1 MPNILEQQDL
11 LKGLPDDRLS
21 TLMQNPTGDIPP
33 FLVAAEAQRRQSI
46 REQFSGGPQE
56 SVVDTLTKQMANV
69 PQNIQA
75 PAQQPPHMPQQQMP
89 EQPPEMG
96 GVAALQ
102 GEQQMR
108 SGGYVQRY
116 QEGSLVQRSSVEGLA
131 SDIGELSLDE
141 YIRQQEA
148 KKIEALGP
156 GRARFLLENP
166 VVPKTE
172 AQTAEENF
180 RAATEG
186 PFSGFYSPESVY
198 DAAQEYSK
206 VQKASATDP
215 FNYGM
220 SAADRIM
227 GTGKPVQTASPI
239 SEPRDPNAGK
249 KDTSLENQI
258 TAEEYEA
265 ELRAISAIGAEDS
278 EYARQKIQEL
288 YGDNE
293 ISNWERAQ
301 KWFAAAQAAIEPGQ
315 TNMQA
320 AINALSA
327 LGGGYAE
334 ERAAERESQREM
346 EEALFKFELAD
357 RQARTQNE
365 RDIAEGML
373 KYRMAEI
380 EAKSAADAARKQ
392 EQIEAYKLYAGG
404 ADDITSA
411 ENQSIRT
418 LMSERKAHIDTL
430 PKDEMT
436 GEPKV
441 DPKDPVLIEI
451 DRQIREAR
459 NRIAGASGQRGS
471 AFSGI
476 GALTKTNP
484 AVTVFTGDG
493 LATYNQ

>member
-1 MPNILEQQDL
+1 MPNIIEQQDL

-75 PAQQPPHMPQQQMP
+75 PAQQPPQMPQQQM
-89 EQPPEMG
+89 PEMG

-131 SDIGELSLDE
+131 SDISGLSLDE
-141 YIRQQEA
+141 YLRQQEA

-156 GRARFLLENP
+156 GKARFLLENP
-166 VVPKTE
+166 VIPKTE

-186 PFSGFYSPESVY
+186 VFSGFYSPESVY
-198 DAAQEYSK
+198 DAAQEYSN
-206 VQKASATDP
+206 VQNAAATDP

-227 GTGKPVQTASPI
+227 GTGKSVQTASPVN
-239 SEPRDPNAGK
+239 EPRDPNAGK
-249 KDTSLENQI
+249 GPTSSENKGISLE
-258 TAEEYEA
+258 EYKRQLEA
-265 ELRAISAIGAEDS
+265 IYGVNAEDS
-278 EYARQKIQEL
+278 EYIQGKLREF

-293 ISNWERAQ
+293 ASNWERAQ

-334 ERAAERESQREM
+334 ERAAERENKQALA
-346 EEALFKFELAD
+346 EALFKLEIGDRDQKRQAEQEIAKQLLQRQISQQEAQAEAAEGQRDYLREIEKIKVQNELAGKRD
-357 RQARTQNE
+357 MEKE
-365 RDIAEGML
+365 RFLSPTEAIRSYDQEIKYLQERLDSGML
-373 KYRMAEI
+373 
-380 EAKSAADAARKQ
+380 
-392 EQIEAYKLYAGG
+392 
-404 ADDITSA
+404 T
-411 ENQSIRT
+411 
-418 LMSERKAHIDTL
+418 
-430 PKDEMT
+430 P
-436 GEPKV
+436 
-441 DPKDPVLIEI
+441 
-451 DRQIREAR
+451 EAR
-459 NRIAGASGQRGS
+459 ERTIKQIDSLLREKAVILKNSGYGGSSVPTMDDMRRAAAGQ
-471 AFSGI
+471 
-476 GALTKTNP
+476 
-484 AVTVFTGDG
+484 
-493 LATYNQ
+493 

>member
-75 PAQQPPHMPQQQMP
+75 PAQQPPQMPQQQM
-89 EQPPEMG
+89 PEMG

-116 QEGSLVQRSSVEGLA
+116 QEGSLVVP
-131 SDIGELSLDE
+131 SL
-141 YIRQQEA
+141 R
-148 KKIEALGP
+148 
-156 GRARFLLENP
+156 GRAGAGGYMPGEQPDETSIFGSLYNYLSPRVGAFAERAREYGINPTPEKSAQLAEAIEKGDLELAYP
-166 VVPKTE
+166 QVPSG
-172 AQTAEENF
+172 
-180 RAATEG
+180 AA
-186 PFSGFYSPESVY
+186 
-198 DAAQEYSK
+198 A
-206 VQKASATDP
+206 
-215 FNYGM
+215 GM
-220 SAADRIM
+220 SFAPKI
-227 GTGKPVQTASPI
+227 PTASPVVQ
-239 SEPRDPNAGK
+239 PRDPDAGK
-249 KDTSLENQI
+249 DNTSPENQI
-258 TAEEYEA
+258 TAEDYEA

-293 ISNWERAQ
+293 ASNWERAQ

-334 ERAAERESQREM
+334 ERAAEREGQREM
-346 EEALFKFELAD
+346 AEAMFKFELAD
-357 RQARTQNE
+357 RQARTQSE
-365 RDIAEGML
+365 RDIAENML

-392 EQIEAYKLYAGG
+392 EQIEANKLYAGG
-404 ADDITSA
+404 ADDIISA

-441 DPKDPVLIEI
+441 DPKDPVLVEI
-451 DRQIREAR
+451 DRQISEAR
-459 NRIAGASGQRGS
+459 NRIAGASAMRGK

>member
-75 PAQQPPHMPQQQMP
+75 PAQQPPQMPQQQM
-89 EQPPEMG
+89 PEMG

-102 GEQQMR
+102 GGQQMR

-156 GRARFLLENP
+156 GKARFLLENP
-166 VVPKTE
+166 VIPKTE
-172 AQTAEENF
+172 AQVAEENF

-206 VQKASATDP
+206 AQKASATDP

-227 GTGKPVQTASPI
+227 GTGKPIQTASPVVQ
-239 SEPRDPNAGK
+239 PRDPNAGK
-249 KDTSLENQI
+249 DNTSLENQI
-258 TAEEYEA
+258 TAEDYEA

-365 RDIAEGML
+365 RDIAEGVL

-380 EAKSAADAARKQ
+380 EAKSEAAAAGRQ
-392 EQIEAYKLYAGG
+392 QQIEANKLYAGG
-404 ADDITSA
+404 ADDIISA

-418 LMSERKAHIDTL
+418 LMSERKAYIDSL
-430 PKDEMT
+430 PKEEMT
-436 GEPKV
+436 DEPKI
-441 DPKDPVLIEI
+441 DPKDPVLVEI

-459 NRIAGASGQRGS
+459 NRIAGASAMRGQ